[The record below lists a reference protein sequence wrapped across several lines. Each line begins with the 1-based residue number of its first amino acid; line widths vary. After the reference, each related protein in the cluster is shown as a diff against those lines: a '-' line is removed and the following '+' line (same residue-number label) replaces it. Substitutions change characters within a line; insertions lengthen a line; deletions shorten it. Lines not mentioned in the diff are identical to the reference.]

1 VGDLSLAAVEEVR
14 GWQGGPTATGS
25 AVGRGGAGPEG
36 VESTEAWWSQRRG
49 WRRRRHD
56 GIDGGRRVEVDATR
70 KKKHC
75 ADAHSPYRAGRIHVI
90 ISNRVA

>member
-36 VESTEAWWSQRRG
+36 VESTRHGGARGEAG
-49 WRRRRHD
+49 E
-56 GIDGGRRVEVDATR
+56 GGGTTESTE
-70 KKKHC
+70 
-75 ADAHSPYRAGRIHVI
+75 ADA
-90 ISNRVA
+90 